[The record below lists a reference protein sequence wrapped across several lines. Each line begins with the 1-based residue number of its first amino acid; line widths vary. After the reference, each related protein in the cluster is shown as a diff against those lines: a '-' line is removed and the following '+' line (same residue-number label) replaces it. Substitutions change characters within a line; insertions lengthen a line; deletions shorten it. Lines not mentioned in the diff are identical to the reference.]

1 MTWLVTGASR
11 GLGRELALQLVER
24 GFAVLACARDAAAL
38 AGMAAHPSGRIRA
51 LPLDLGDAA
60 ALTPV
65 LKAALHQVER
75 VDGVINNAGI
85 GSYKPFA
92 DHSEAELRSIL
103 QVNLGAVMQICHAV
117 LPWERLQPRSF
128 SGGRGKDRRQSRLPQ
143 ARGVRASLP
152 TTDNR
157 QPTTD
162 NRQPTT
168 RRRREPGHDWCV
180 LALARP
186 GTIEAIEVDTCHFKG
201 NFPDR
206 CSLQAAMVAGGTPE
220 SLVTQSM
227 FWPTLLP
234 EHKLQADH
242 QHHYRRE
249 LLQLGAV
256 SHVRFNIHPDGGVSR
271 LRLRGRPA

>member
-11 GLGRELALQLVER
+11 GLGRELALQLAER

-117 LPWERLQPRSF
+117 LPRMRAQGAGYIVNIGSDLARRPLANMAAYVASKHGLAGF
-128 SGGRGKDRRQSRLPQ
+128 SHSLLREVKDAGIKVSLVNPGIIDTGFGGGIEGSRDP
-143 ARGVRASLP
+143 AASLHP
-152 TTDNR
+152 A
-157 QPTTD
+157 
-162 NRQPTT
+162 
-168 RRRREPGHDWCV
+168 
-180 LALARP
+180 ALARLILDSVLQP
-186 GTIEAIEVDTCHFKG
+186 GSVLVD
-201 NFPDR
+201 
-206 CSLQAAMVAGGTPE
+206 
-220 SLVTQSM
+220 
-227 FWPTLLP
+227 
-234 EHKLQADH
+234 
-242 QHHYRRE
+242 E
-249 LLQLGAV
+249 LTVHPLGQE
-256 SHVRFNIHPDGGVSR
+256 F
-271 LRLRGRPA
+271 